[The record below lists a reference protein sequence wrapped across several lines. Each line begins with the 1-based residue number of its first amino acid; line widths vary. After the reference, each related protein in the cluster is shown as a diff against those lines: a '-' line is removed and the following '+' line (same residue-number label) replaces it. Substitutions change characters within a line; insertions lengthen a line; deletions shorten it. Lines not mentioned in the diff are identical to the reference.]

1 MDSFVNFIFFS
12 HPVKLRCWNGNG
24 LKLPRSKLELHSTVH
39 EKASVRSCNNNNEK
53 KKTRRISWMPV
64 IFSRRFYFNWL
75 LLLRCMVLHPWVA
88 LRARHVHCS
97 ILKIWSLRYK
107 LNSNYIANL
116 NSILNRWCAVW
127 ILHYFPRWKKQW
139 KMMTPLNLNSMYFLI
154 SNSAE
159 PNKLC
164 LLLKSIWFLD

>member
-1 MDSFVNFIFFS
+1 MDSFVNFIFFA

-24 LKLPRSKLELHSTVH
+24 PKLPRSKLELHSTVH

-107 LNSNYIANL
+107 LNSNYIIQIQY
-116 NSILNRWCAVW
+116 SIDDVLFEYSITFQDEKSNEKWWRHW
-127 ILHYFPRWKKQW
+127 IYIL
-139 KMMTPLNLNSMYFLI
+139 LLI

-159 PNKLC
+159 TNKLC
-164 LLLKSIWFLD
+164 LLLQWRYIYLSGF